1 MPSITV
7 NGSVMHYLEQGK
19 GRALVM
25 VHGFPLDSR
34 MWEAQVS
41 GLSDQFRVIAP
52 DLPGFGQSPGTGPFT
67 MDSVATQLNN
77 FLDVIGVKQF
87 VLAGL
92 SMGGYVTL
100 AFLKKCPRRLDG
112 VVLLDTRAEGDTA
125 QGKEARMKMID
136 AAKATGA
143 KAVSD
148 LMLPKL
154 LASETVQRR
163 PELVRKL
170 RQMMESQKVE
180 TIERALLAMRDR
192 EDYTD
197 YLPSI
202 ADPTLIVVGDND
214 AITPP
219 AMSEAMHRAIRT
231 SELVIV
237 KGSGHMSPM
246 EQPEQVN
253 QAMRRFLQELPS

>member
-19 GRALVM
+19 GPALVL

-34 MWEAQVS
+34 MWEAQVAA
-41 GLSDQFRVIAP
+41 LSDQFRVIAP

-77 FLDVIGVKQF
+77 FLDAIGVQQF

-92 SMGGYVTL
+92 SMGGYIAL
-100 AFLKKCPRRLDG
+100 AFSKKCPRRLDG
-112 VVLLDTRAEGDTA
+112 LVLMDTRAEGDTA
-125 QGKEARMKMID
+125 QGKEARMKMIE
-136 AAKATGA
+136 AAKTSGA

-154 LASETVQRR
+154 LASESIQKR
-163 PELVRKL
+163 PELAGKL
-170 RQMMESQKVE
+170 RQIMESQKVE
-180 TIERALLAMRDR
+180 TIERALLAMRNR

-197 YLPSI
+197 HLPSI
-202 ADPTLIVVGDND
+202 ADPTLIVVGEND

-219 AMSEAMHRAIRT
+219 AMSEAMHRAIRK

-253 QAMRRFLQELPS
+253 QALRRFLASLPS